1 MLDEGILKGIFCATA
16 LASSLLHGA
25 GSLEIYAAIKGYS
38 VLFGWLLLLVQ
49 LQTFAP
55 VYHLTIQLTNII
67 IKDMFPWILLYMTL
81 SLGFASAIQLQ
92 FQLLPN
98 ATSCVEEES
107 DLSGIIVNDCG
118 FVLYELTLMTCG
130 LDTDLKHLQH
140 LGCLFHTNEKET
152 FNIKFLVTM
161 YAVISVV
168 LLLNMFIAV
177 MTNTLNTTLQE
188 QGKLWR
194 LYQVNTHLFMCLAT
208 KLLLHRI
215 LLQP

>member
-1 MLDEGILKGIFCATA
+1 
-16 LASSLLHGA
+16 
-25 GSLEIYAAIKGYS
+25 
-38 VLFGWLLLLVQ
+38 
-49 LQTFAP
+49 
-55 VYHLTIQLTNII
+55 
-67 IKDMFPWILLYMTL
+67 MFPWILLYMTL

-107 DLSGIIVNDCG
+107 DLSGIIVNDGG

-168 LLLNMFIAV
+168 LLLNMLIAV

-208 KLLLHRI
+208 KLPLHRI